1 MGEATHAFRRL
12 VGNVERVI
20 AGNTE
25 AVTTAAMCLLADGN
39 LLLEGVPGVGKTT
52 LARALA
58 RSIGGEFTR
67 IQATPDLLPSDL
79 TGISVYDQAERGVP
93 VRPRPGLRQRRPGR

>member
-12 VGNVERVI
+12 VSNVERVI

-58 RSIGGEFTR
+58 RSIGGEFTAYPGHTR
-67 IQATPDLLPSDL
+67 
-79 TGISVYDQAERGVP
+79 P
-93 VRPRPGLRQRRPGR
+93 VA